1 MLWLILALLALAAAA
16 ATIIGYRMAFYA
28 PEPHYKDIY
37 ELPPGSQYEAEKE
50 WMHSLIRAMDAVPFE
65 PVTITAWDGTPL
77 FGRYYHVADGAPLQ
91 LQFHGFRSVGI
102 QDFCGGNVLARE
114 AGQNTLI
121 VDQRSH
127 GKSGGTAITF
137 GIREQYDCLDWI
149 RWANDRFGA
158 DTPIFLSGVSMGA
171 ATVLMAAGLPDLPA
185 NVRGVIADSPYS
197 CPREIIRFVCG
208 RMHLPPALICPFVF
222 LGARLIDGFDLSAG
236 SPKEAVKQAKVPI
249 LIIHGEDD
257 RMVPCDMSRE
267 IAENCASPVRRETFP
282 DAGHGLSYIL
292 DKDRYARATAE
303 FFEFCRSGSTEQE
316 EQV

>member
-1 MLWLILALLALAAAA
+1 MLWLILILLAAAA
-16 ATIIGYRMAFYA
+16 AAAIIGYRMAFYA

-37 ELPPGSQYEAEKE
+37 ELPRGSQYEAEKE
-50 WMHSLIRAMDAVPFE
+50 WMYSLIRAMDAVPFE
-65 PVTITAWDGTPL
+65 PVSITAWDGTSL

-91 LQFHGFRSVGI
+91 LQFHGYRSAGI
-102 QDFCGGNVLARE
+102 QDFCGGNVLARK

-127 GKSGGTAITF
+127 GQSGGTAITF

-158 DTPIFLSGVSMGA
+158 DTPIYLSGVSMGA
-171 ATVLMAAGLPDLPA
+171 ATVLMAAGLPELPD

-197 CPREIIRFVCG
+197 CPREIIRIVC
-208 RMHLPPALICPFVF
+208 RQMHLPPALICPFVF
-222 LGARLIDGFDLSAG
+222 LGGRLIGGFDMAAG
-236 SPKEAVKQAKVPI
+236 SPKEAVRQAKVPI

-267 IAENCASPVRRETFP
+267 IAANCASPIRLETFP
-282 DAGHGLSYIL
+282 GAGHGLSYIQ
-292 DKDRYARATAE
+292 DKERYVRISNE
-303 FFEFCRSGSTEQE
+303 FFEFCRQR
-316 EQV
+316 QR

>member
-1 MLWLILALLALAAAA
+1 MLWLILILLLAAAA
-16 ATIIGYRMAFYA
+16 AAAIIGYRMAFYA

-37 ELPPGSQYEAEKE
+37 ELPRGSQYEAEKE
-50 WMHSLIRAMDAVPFE
+50 WMYSLIRAMDAVPFE
-65 PVTITAWDGTPL
+65 PVTITAWDGTTL

-91 LQFHGFRSVGI
+91 LQFHGYRSAGI
-102 QDFCGGNVLARE
+102 QDFCGGNVLARN

-121 VDQRSH
+121 VDQRAH

-158 DTPIFLSGVSMGA
+158 DTPVYLSGVSMGA
-171 ATVLMAAGLPDLPA
+171 ATVLMAAGLPELPD

-197 CPREIIRFVCG
+197 CPREIIRIVC
-208 RMHLPPALICPFVF
+208 RQMHLPPTLVCPFVE
-222 LGARLIDGFDLSAG
+222 LGGRLFGGFDLKTG

-267 IAENCASPVRRETFP
+267 IAANCTSPIRLETFSG
-282 DAGHGLSYIL
+282 AGHGLSYIL
-292 DKDRYARATAE
+292 DKDRYAQATAE
-303 FFEFCRSGSTEQE
+303 FFRFCHTRT
-316 EQV
+316 